1 MLGDEVRECWE
12 GESWTSRQERVSGA
26 VSAGCVARGTARA
39 GEALRCY
46 GPGAVWLQDE
56 QRRHGPRPSRICHPR
71 AETDMN
77 QATAGTH
84 GCVQTTWQLSKSQG
98 PPGGMW
104 ERVLL
109 QDGLAGAG
117 GGCVC
122 EGRVSRQSKR
132 PEQSLRGGK
141 EWRELKGELRSQ
153 SGWCSESWGEGGG
166 TRCQTFGGF
175 PGEQLA
181 DSDEF

>member
-1 MLGDEVRECWE
+1 MGRLVLCGYHQRKREEGDGARGAKGGGRRLPAGTGKGLLGDEVRECWE

-56 QRRHGPRPSRICHPR
+56 QRRHGPWPSRICHPR

-98 PPGGMW
+98 PPGECGKESFFRMDW
-104 ERVLL
+104 R
-109 QDGLAGAG
+109 GGAV
-117 GGCVC
+117 CVKEEC
-122 EGRVSRQSKR
+122 PDRASGQSKASEAGR
-132 PEQSLRGGK
+132 N
-141 EWRELKGELRSQ
+141 GEN
-153 SGWCSESWGEGGG
+153 
-166 TRCQTFGGF
+166 
-175 PGEQLA
+175 
-181 DSDEF
+181 